1 MRLQR
6 LRAQQAAARAI
17 DRPALA
23 AEVLRGRLPA
33 VRPAPPHH
41 LTTADWAYGGGS
53 TSGAAALAL
62 LLLYRRRLPA
72 LVRAGAA
79 RLTTRPVAMLHGV
92 HSGVVGDYAA
102 WIAAGAALF
111 AVVWG
116 ATLR

>member
-1 MRLQR
+1 M
-6 LRAQQAAARAI
+6 
-17 DRPALA
+17 
-23 AEVLRGRLPA
+23 
-33 VRPAPPHH
+33 
-41 LTTADWAYGGGS
+41 
-53 TSGAAALAL
+53 
-62 LLLYRRRLPA
+62 
-72 LVRAGAA
+72 RAGAA